1 MKFGG
6 RSEDAFDVVAI
17 SLPGFGFSGKP
28 QERGYSPEKRGSIIA
43 KLMARLGYV
52 RYGVQGS
59 DWAGIISRRVALDDA
74 THVAELH
81 WNFFIAGD
89 GQPPADDAP
98 TPRAPKTTNRI

>member
-1 MKFGG
+1 VKFGG

-28 QERGYSPEKRGSIIA
+28 QERGYSPEKMGSIIA

-52 RYGVQGS
+52 RCGVQGG
-59 DWAGIISRRVALDDA
+59 DWGGIISRLVALDDA

-81 WNFFIAGD
+81 LNFFIAGD